1 MTKEAAGR
9 GVEGTVRRY
18 VGETLSFVEVIIY
31 VSLGS
36 LLGGAS
42 LVGIAGAAH
51 LLWVA
56 LKDWTGVS
64 SVFLLIDRLLFVLML
79 VEILHTVRISIRSHK
94 LVVEPFLIVGLIA
107 SIRRMLVMT
116 LQAET
121 MTSVSHWSAEGKTLF
136 QASMIELGV
145 LAVVITVLV
154 AAIVAMRRTRMAAT
168 SKALEP
174 FVTKSV

>member
-1 MTKEAAGR
+1 MKKEATSLGA
-9 GVEGTVRRY
+9 EGAVRVY
-18 VGETLSFVEVIIY
+18 VGRTLSFVEVIIY

-42 LVGIAGAAH
+42 LIGIAGAAH
-51 LLWVA
+51 LLWIA

-107 SIRRMLVMT
+107 SIRRMLVLT

-121 MTSVSHWSAEGKTLF
+121 MTSASHWSPEGQTLF
-136 QASMIELGV
+136 RASMIELGV
-145 LAVVITVLV
+145 LALVISVLV
-154 AAIVAMRRTRMAAT
+154 AAIVAMRRTHTAAS
-168 SKALEP
+168 SKDLQP
-174 FVTKSV
+174 FIAKSV